1 MTACYKSF
9 SYLSDEWRA
18 VLGIVN
24 TAVAF
29 IAFLGNL
36 VAMMIIFRTKYFR
49 NLSACFLGSL
59 VMTDFLVGILLA
71 PMHVAQLVSE
81 PLRNDCTLNNAR
93 RYPSTLLIG
102 ASVSSVALI
111 SYDRYLHL
119 TRTQNYRQFMN
130 KRKVTILITVGWVLP
145 IGVPML
151 KVIAVTAVIYNGIA
165 FAYVCICFVVIVACY
180 ACIIKTVRK
189 KEKEL
194 IERQAQDQVQQH
206 RITNEI
212 RAAKIIA
219 TIIVCYVM
227 TFFPS
232 CTYFCVVAIEA
243 FLPNGM
249 PGLKETST
257 EVYYAVVL
265 TLAMANSGM
274 NPFIYYFRNPKFKES
289 LAKSWRRFC
298 SYGRQNNSLR
308 NETPGGDTVSK
319 KTFQKSVH

>member
-1 MTACYKSF
+1 M
-9 SYLSDEWRA
+9 
-18 VLGIVN
+18 
-24 TAVAF
+24 AF
-29 IAFLGNL
+29 IGNL
-36 VAMMIIFRTKYFR
+36 VAIMIILKTKHFR
-49 NLSACFLGSL
+49 NLSTCFLSSL

-81 PLRNDCTLNNAR
+81 PIRNDCTLNNAR
-93 RYPSTLLIG
+93 RYLSTLLIG

-119 TRTQNYRQFMN
+119 TRTQNYCQFMN
-130 KRKVTILITVGWVLP
+130 KGKVTILITVGWALP
-145 IGVPML
+145 AGVPML
-151 KVIAVTAVIYNGIA
+151 KIIAKTAGIYNGIA

-180 ACIIKTVRK
+180 ACIIKTVQK

-194 IERQAQDQVQQH
+194 IESQAQDQTEKH
-206 RITNEI
+206 RISNEI

-219 TIIVCYVM
+219 TIIVCYVI

-232 CTYFCVVAIEA
+232 STYFCVLAINA
-243 FLPNGM
+243 FLPDGI

-274 NPFIYYFRNPKFKES
+274 NPFIYYFRNPKFKKS

-308 NETPGGDTVSK
+308 SETPGGDTVSK
-319 KTFQKSVH
+319 EHFKNQCTKL